1 MSLTPEDLGRL
12 IKKERKAMGLTQAE
26 LALTSGTGMRF
37 LSDLENG
44 KPTCQ
49 LGKTLTVLNTL
60 GIRLTMSLPHSPAKG
75 AHGPHA

>member
-12 IKKERKAMGLTQAE
+12 VKKERKAMGLTQAE

-37 LSDLENG
+37 ISDLENG

-49 LGKTLTVLNTL
+49 IGKTLTVLKTV
-60 GIRLTMSLPHSPAKG
+60 GIRLTTSSPHSPAAG
-75 AHGPHA
+75 

>member
-12 IKKERKAMGLTQAE
+12 LKKERKAMGLTQAE

-37 LSDLENG
+37 ISDLENG

-49 LGKTLTVLNTL
+49 IGKTLTVLKTL
-60 GIRLTMSLPHSPAKG
+60 GIRLTMSSPRSPG
-75 AHGPHA
+75 GG